1 MTVKRFNTFLQIL
14 LIIGS
19 GVAVLISAIH
29 AAKGGFVLV
38 VTKAEINENCT
49 EHAQGEI
56 AARLNPD
63 DSFKQHINDTLK
75 TGQGI
80 CDDAVVNG

>member
-1 MTVKRFNTFLQIL
+1 MSFDSKTLQHIFTDT

-19 GVAVLISAIH
+19 GVAGLSSAIH

-38 VTKAEINENCT
+38 VTKAEINENCI
-49 EHAQGEI
+49 EQAQGGI

-63 DSFKQHINDTLK
+63 DSFKQR
-75 TGQGI
+75 
-80 CDDAVVNG
+80 